1 MVCVC
6 VWLCG
11 IVRRWCSIL
20 CTKSQLMMCAVVL
33 IGPLQRRRKKKKG
46 PGWALSQIRHTLH
59 LNVSALN
66 CYSIPF
72 FSLGLWWL
80 NELLLL
86 LDSSLVNPG
95 PLINSSRWAV
105 SLYTHSMIRRYRNTQ
120 KRVRDVEAQCLYLLG
135 ENDDC
140 YKAASTVFLFFRLTW
155 RQPWTPPIGLRYV

>member
-1 MVCVC
+1 MVCVT
-6 VWLCG
+6 VWYCKTM
-11 IVRRWCSIL
+11 VFYTMYQKSTDDVCSRPYWSPP
-20 CTKSQLMMCAVVL
+20 K
-33 IGPLQRRRKKKKG
+33 KKEKKKG

-105 SLYTHSMIRRYRNTQ
+105 SLYTHSMIRRYRNCTQ
-120 KRVRDVEAQCLYLLG
+120 KRVKDVEAQCLYLLG

-140 YKAASTVFLFFRLTW
+140 YIAASTVFLFFRLTW